1 LAKHNSNLEIDY
13 IPSPMYERQGDE
25 YIIDVVCS
33 PTKTTEM
40 DKQYLKQY
48 TDAEIKKLHYCRSYL
63 QVQRISDLCTADGL
77 PSIAKGKRSIRQSAS
92 RLEEIK
98 QETPSETTWTI
109 WRTFLHTICNKE
121 EESMTYTADRALEP
135 EQKHNLG
142 AIITKYWAGIPYIG
156 KNYQQH
162 RQVLQDKIMKTMTR
176 RR

>member
-48 TDAEIKKLHYCRSYL
+48 TDAEIKN
-63 QVQRISDLCTADGL
+63 CTTVEATFKYKEYQTYVHGL

-98 QETPSETTWTI
+98 QEQPSETTWTI

-135 EQKHNLG
+135 E
-142 AIITKYWAGIPYIG
+142 
-156 KNYQQH
+156 
-162 RQVLQDKIMKTMTR
+162 
-176 RR
+176 